1 MHRWRVV
8 DLGPNLV
15 ERQRGDSSG
24 VFPLLPRDVTHQ
36 SANVFLHLCHVLC
49 HVAVS
54 ELRVLVVVHL
64 LCYGVVVAG
73 LFELAY
79 ERCSR

>member
-1 MHRWRVV
+1 
-8 DLGPNLV
+8 
-15 ERQRGDSSG
+15 
-24 VFPLLPRDVTHQ
+24 LLPGDVTHQ

-54 ELRVLVVVHL
+54 KLRVLVVVHL